1 MPGHCSDEGKICKAM
16 SAEVSP
22 DSKCSICLDI
32 FDNLACL
39 DHCLH
44 MFCFCCIREWSRN
57 KAECPLCKQPFNSIY
72 HSINSDLDYKRY
84 DLKPVDSEATRAG
97 QFRYH
102 RQIHQ
107 GTSASLDNREV
118 NMTNFHN
125 SSSDSSVEE
134 ETQESSV
141 SPLPASLLYQ
151 ADETE
156 EEVNQYEGLSTD
168 SDDCII
174 VGFIKPFAE
183 RSPEVVKLSSDSDV
197 SAEED
202 VNEESPPPGH
212 SLSSTASESTDP
224 GSAGPSE
231 NRKRRSS
238 GSGMFPSCN
247 SESTKRNFNQD
258 KPGGKRKYKTKH
270 LEVSLENRDPDPDN
284 QGDSFPKRRKKSK
297 KKHSQKSYGYN

>member
-1 MPGHCSDEGKICKAM
+1 M

-22 DSKCSICLDI
+22 DSRCSICLDI

-57 KAECPLCKQPFNSIY
+57 KAECPLCKQPFESIY

-84 DLKPVDSEATRAG
+84 DLKPVESDGTRSG

-102 RQIHQ
+102 RQMHQ
-107 GTSASLDNREV
+107 GTSASLDHREI
-118 NMTNFHN
+118 NMTNFTT

-134 ETQESSV
+134 ETRESSV
-141 SPLPASLLYQ
+141 SPLLASPLYQ
-151 ADETE
+151 ADETDR
-156 EEVNQYEGLSTD
+156 EVNQEEGLSTD

-202 VNEESPPPGH
+202 VEEESPLPGH
-212 SLSSTASESTDP
+212 SLSPTSSESTDL

-231 NRKRRSS
+231 NKKKRSS
-238 GSGMFPSCN
+238 KSGMFPSCN
-247 SESTKRNFNQD
+247 AESIKRNFIQD
-258 KPGGKRKYKTKH
+258 KPGGKRKYKTRH
-270 LEVSLENRDPDPDN
+270 LEVALGNREPDRDE
-284 QGDSFPKRRKKSK
+284 QGDSLPKRRKKIKRSTSK
-297 KKHSQKSYGYN
+297 TPMVETDETEYQPGHHH

>member
-1 MPGHCSDEGKICKAM
+1 M

-39 DHCLH
+39 DQCLH

-72 HSINSDLDYKRY
+72 HSIRSDLDYKRY
-84 DLKPVDSEATRAG
+84 DLKPVDSDATRAG

-102 RQIHQ
+102 QQIHQ
-107 GTSASLDNREV
+107 GTSASLDNCEV
-118 NMTNFHN
+118 NINLNN
-125 SSSDSSVEE
+125 SSESSVEE
-134 ETQESSV
+134 DTQESNV
-141 SPLPASLLYQ
+141 SPLAAGPIYQ

-156 EEVNQYEGLSTD
+156 EVNQDEGSSTD

-202 VNEESPPPGH
+202 IKEESPLPGH
-212 SLSSTASESTDP
+212 SLSPTASEGTEP

-231 NRKRRSS
+231 NKKRRLSRS
-238 GSGMFPSCN
+238 EVFTSCN
-247 SESTKRNFNQD
+247 YETTRRNYDQD

-270 LEVSLENRDPDPDN
+270 LEVALENRDPDPDEH
-284 QGDSFPKRRKKSK
+284 GDSFPKRQKKSK
-297 KKHSQKSYGYN
+297 KKHSQKSHEGHR

>member
-1 MPGHCSDEGKICKAM
+1 M

-57 KAECPLCKQPFNSIY
+57 KAECPLCKQPFDSIY

-84 DLKPVDSEATRAG
+84 DLRPVECDTVRAG

-107 GTSASLDNREV
+107 GTSASLDNREM
-118 NMTNFHN
+118 NMANSHN

-141 SPLPASLLYQ
+141 SPLPASPLYQ

-156 EEVNQYEGLSTD
+156 GEVNQDEGLSTD

-183 RSPEVVKLSSDSDV
+183 RSPEVLKLSSDSDV

-202 VNEESPPPGH
+202 VKGESPLPGH
-212 SLSSTASESTDP
+212 SPSPTASESTDL

-231 NRKRRSS
+231 NRERRSS
-238 GSGMFPSCN
+238 RSGMFPSFN
-247 SESTKRNFNQD
+247 SESTERNFIQD
-258 KPGGKRKYKTKH
+258 KPGGKRKYKTRH
-270 LEVSLENRDPDPDN
+270 LEVALENRDPERDE
-284 QGDSFPKRRKKSK
+284 QGDSFPKRRKKVKRSTAK
-297 KKHSQKSYGYN
+297 NPIVDTDEMEYQPRHHQ

>member
-1 MPGHCSDEGKICKAM
+1 MTRGKSCKAM

-84 DLKPVDSEATRAG
+84 DLKPVDSDATRAG

-102 RQIHQ
+102 RQTHRE
-107 GTSASLDNREV
+107 TSASLDDSEV

-125 SSSDSSVEE
+125 STSDSSLEE

-141 SPLPASLLYQ
+141 SSLPASPPYQ
-151 ADETE
+151 ADETG
-156 EEVNQYEGLSTD
+156 EEVNQDESLSSD

-183 RSPEVVKLSSDSDV
+183 RSPELVKLSSDSDV
-197 SAEED
+197 SVEED
-202 VNEESPPPGH
+202 MKQESPLPQN
-212 SLSSTASESTDP
+212 SLGPMASQSTDP
-224 GSAGPSE
+224 GSAGPLE
-231 NRKRRSS
+231 NNRKGKLFRS
-238 GSGMFPSCN
+238 GTFPNCN
-247 SESTKRNFNQD
+247 SESTKKNFNQD

-270 LEVSLENRDPDPDN
+270 LEVALENRDPDPDE
-284 QGDSFPKRRKKSK
+284 QGDSFPKRQKKGK
-297 KKHSQKSYGYN
+297 KKHSQKY